1 LHKNANLKNV
11 RRDSAIAPLERA
23 VGLERAWERVCLRQ
37 LRVRS
42 TTQRKATLYFAL
54 LVAASRP

>member
-1 LHKNANLKNV
+1 V